1 MMKRYIT
8 LSAGL
13 LALLA
18 LSGCGA
24 GSAERSLESFSNL
37 LGLDGGELVGIS
49 RAELPA
55 TPTREQSYSRTFED
69 RAIAGPRRPLDSV
82 GGSFSNARWTM
93 TQGIG
98 RSVRV
103 TVPDGV
109 ALPTSFTL
117 SNINLTL
124 TITDGT
130 RVAERTTTIAGPV
143 VFTRSGESNL
153 YTSRSEYTPEAVFPE
168 TTQEA
173 RSSFEMLHQ
182 ILTTAPSPNTS
193 TAILR
198 YDASAELPAGATLR
212 FALRGGQARL
222 QR

>member
-1 MMKRYIT
+1 M
-8 LSAGL
+8 
-13 LALLA
+13 
-18 LSGCGA
+18 
-24 GSAERSLESFSNL
+24 ESFSNL

-55 TPTREQSYSRTFED
+55 TPTHEQSYSRTFED

-82 GGSFSNARWTM
+82 GGSFSNARWAVS
-93 TQGIG
+93 QGIG

-103 TVPDGV
+103 TVPDSV

-117 SNINLTL
+117 SNLNLTL

-130 RVAERTTTIAGPV
+130 RVAERTMTIAGPV
-143 VFTRSGESNL
+143 VFTRSGASNL

-168 TTQEA
+168 TTLEA
-173 RSSFEMLHQ
+173 RQSFGMLHQ
-182 ILTTAPSPNTS
+182 ILTTAPSPNTA
-193 TAILR
+193 TVTLR
-198 YDASAELPAGATLR
+198 YDASAELPAGAALR